1 LISQDNI
8 IKWLKE
14 EKQLFE
20 IIPPDEVNVK
30 DEWGLTVTKESIS
43 VIKIG
48 MKKPRDR
55 NTLEIFFYLDL
66 NAETIEAMIENSSHN
81 PFVNELQL
89 VILENNLTVRITPN
103 IRTPSRYWI
112 YSNLYSGEFTKQ
124 DLFNRIHLIRNAAL
138 KTLVVFRKHVKAVKR
153 EPSYEF
159 GTFP

>member
-1 LISQDNI
+1 MISQENI
-8 IKWLKE
+8 VKWLKE

-20 IIPPDEVNVK
+20 IISHGLSEK

-48 MKKPRDR
+48 IKKPRNR

-66 NAETIEAMIENSSHN
+66 DAETVEAMIENSSHN
-81 PFVNELQL
+81 SFVNELQL
-89 VILENNLTVRITPN
+89 VILANNITIRITPN

-124 DLFNRIHLIRNAAL
+124 DLFDKIHMVRNAAM
-138 KTLVVFRKHVKAVKR
+138 KTLVVFRKHVKAAKR
-153 EPSYEF
+153 PPSYEF
-159 GTFP
+159 GKFP